1 MNNNWNRGQ
10 KKQKKAELGIT
21 ALAAVLLTA
30 SVSAQDTVKPITKEK
45 ASKSETV
52 YVITDAEGNSREIIV
67 GDWLKN
73 TTGLELL
80 YDQSDLINI
89 ENMEGEEAFSEEG
102 DNLIWQANGSD
113 IHYQGTTEKELPVT
127 VKITYYLD
135 GQQIAPQEL
144 AGKSGKVTIRLDYTN
159 RESRQGEKGENIYV
173 PFTVMSGMIFTDGC
187 VKNVEVSSGKVITKD
202 NTTVVVGVAFP
213 GLKDSLK
220 IEHDEEE
227 QNFEIDMDIPDY
239 VEITMDAEN
248 FELETSASLIISDM
262 FSTLDLDNEEDWQDM
277 KDALDE
283 LSDGAKELVDGSV
296 ELADGVGELQEKI
309 PELTD
314 GVSELKDGVAE
325 YTDGVSEASSGV
337 DELKTGSSKLS
348 GKTDSLTSGAS
359 KVDKGAGKLKS
370 GLNTLQNKT
379 GSFGEGAGTM
389 AAGVQSLEDG
399 TKELTKGLETVS
411 TTLEELQSSL
421 SGDDETK
428 GLAEQLQTALE
439 QLRTAV
445 GSEDSEDY
453 SIRNCYEQMQ
463 QDVSVLYNFYNGSVP
478 TSETLAETS
487 GVNVTGNA
495 TGNATGS
502 GNNTA
507 DVDTSA
513 IEELK
518 AAAAEEKTSAQSA
531 ASQAAGAADG
541 AQNNLLEAQNAASL
555 ANGQYQDA
563 VNAYAPL
570 LSDIKNTLNTIGLSK
585 YAGYTDDGQSTAQ
598 SVADQYQS
606 AAGNY
611 EMAASGYQ
619 KSAESYEAAMES
631 YEQTI
636 ADYEAI
642 IAQYEAI
649 LADNTVQTSSQA
661 ISESMIS
668 AQQEETTTKQVQAA
682 WTDLFTNLQ
691 ILHVIEGGDGQQ
703 NPGVTASLQNL
714 EDSLIGQKGALSQLK
729 VVIDQLLAGVGST
742 DTADEKT
749 LLGGARALEAGSEAL
764 NGGTEALMQGMGSLT
779 TGVQSLV
786 SGAEE
791 LKKGTNQLS
800 SGAGA
805 FADGVSELDQGVAKL
820 QSGMSELNGNSSKLL
835 DGTTELYDGATE
847 LADGVDELKDGAD
860 ELKDGMEELNE
871 DGIKKLKEIFV
882 DDMDQLIDRLQAV
895 QKAGNDYQSFA
906 GIADGMEGDVK
917 FIIKTDSIHMESE

>member
-10 KKQKKAELGIT
+10 KKQKKTELGIT

-73 TTGLELL
+73 ITGLELL
-80 YDQSDLINI
+80 YDQSDLVNI
-89 ENMEGEEAFSEEG
+89 ENMEGEETFSEEG
-102 DNLIWQANGSD
+102 ENLIWQANGSD

-159 RESRQGEKGENIYV
+159 RESRQGENGENIYV

-202 NTTVVVGVAFP
+202 DTTVVVGVAFP

-239 VEITMDAEN
+239 VEVTMDAEK

-325 YTDGVSEASSGV
+325 YTDGVSEASSGA
-337 DELKTGSSKLS
+337 DELRTGSSKLAGKS
-348 GKTDSLTSGAS
+348 GSLTSGAS

-379 GSFGEGAGTM
+379 GSFGEGADTM

-428 GLAEQLQTALE
+428 GLAEQIQTALE

-445 GSEDSEDY
+445 GSADSEDY

-478 TSETLAETS
+478 TSETSE
-487 GVNVTGNA
+487 VNVTGNA
-495 TGNATGS
+495 TES

-507 DVDTSA
+507 NVDTSA

-541 AQNNLLEAQNAASL
+541 AENNLLEAQSAASL

-598 SVADQYQS
+598 SVAGQYQS

-631 YEQTI
+631 YEKTI

-649 LADNTVQTSSQA
+649 LADNASQSITSQS
-661 ISESMIS
+661 IM
-668 AQQEETTTKQVQAA
+668 AQSITTQSITAQQVQAA

-703 NPGVTASLQNL
+703 NPGVTVSLQNL

-729 VVIDQLLAGVGST
+729 DVIDQLLAGVGST

-805 FADGVSELDQGVAKL
+805 FADGVSELDQGVSKL

-835 DGTTELYDGATE
+835 DGTTELYDGTTE

-860 ELKDGMEELNE
+860 ELRDGMDELNE

>member
-80 YDQSDLINI
+80 YDQSDLVNI
-89 ENMEGEEAFSEEG
+89 ENMEGEETFSEEG
-102 DNLIWQANGSD
+102 ENLIWQANGSD

-159 RESRQGEKGENIYV
+159 RESRQGENGENIYV

-202 NTTVVVGVAFP
+202 DTTVVVGVAFP

-239 VEITMDAEN
+239 VEITMDAEK

-325 YTDGVSEASSGV
+325 YTDGVSEASSGA
-337 DELKTGSSKLS
+337 DELKTGSSKLAGKS
-348 GKTDSLTSGAS
+348 GSLTSGAS
-359 KVDKGAGKLKS
+359 KVDKGAGELKS

-428 GLAEQLQTALE
+428 GLAEQIQTALE

-445 GSEDSEDY
+445 GSADSEDY

-478 TSETLAETS
+478 TSETSE
-487 GVNVTGNA
+487 VNVTGNA
-495 TGNATGS
+495 TES

-507 DVDTSA
+507 NVDTSA

-541 AQNNLLEAQNAASL
+541 AQNNLLEAQSAASL

-598 SVADQYQS
+598 SVAGQYQS

-619 KSAESYEAAMES
+619 KSAENYEAAMES
-631 YEQTI
+631 YEKTI

-649 LADNTVQTSSQA
+649 LADNASQSITSQS
-661 ISESMIS
+661 IM
-668 AQQEETTTKQVQAA
+668 AQSITTQNITAQQVQAA

-764 NGGTEALMQGMGSLT
+764 NGGTEALMQGMGNLT

-805 FADGVSELDQGVAKL
+805 FADGVSELDQGVSKL

-860 ELKDGMEELNE
+860 ELRDGMEELNE